1 MNMIV
6 NYGQMLGLN
15 FMLILIT
22 SGFSTTAYVI
32 YIVWI
37 MCAAI
42 LSQVMYE
49 GCIEILKGK
58 YECPPEWALIP
69 HDFTDN
75 NKVILTSTTLI
86 HAVLALT
93 QLNSILLPV
102 LMLVLLSLRFRSSN
116 KMKEVLVCQA

>member
-1 MNMIV
+1 MIV

-15 FMLILIT
+15 VMLILIT
-22 SGFSTTAYVI
+22 SGFSTTAY
-32 YIVWI
+32 IVYVVW
-37 MCAAI
+37 MLCAAVI
-42 LSQVMYE
+42 SQVMYE

-58 YECPPEWALIP
+58 CECPPDWSLIP

-75 NKVILTSTTLI
+75 NKIILTSTTLI

-102 LMLVLLSLRFRSSN
+102 MMLVLLSLRFRSSN
-116 KMKEVLVCQA
+116 KMKEVLVCRA